1 MAQLIEHD
9 KKFLIIGNKTACKA
23 KEIFPYIKDEI
34 QKNLP
39 EAKIIESGDATVMQL
54 KKYFEK
60 ANLKVKNKDRK
71 LVFLTT
77 GDLESCFKQITR
89 LNYQFDDIKKVKI

>member
-1 MAQLIEHD
+1 MYAYYLD
-9 KKFLIIGNKTACKA
+9 AD
-23 KEIFPYIKDEI
+23 IKDEI

-39 EAKIIESGDATVMQL
+39 ETKIIESGDATVMQL